1 MRFEELFAGF
11 AVRYGSESS
20 RDTAGLEITDVTV
33 SPETGGENVL
43 YVAVK
48 TAIFDGGDGLCA
60 AYARGCRLFLCAHDA
75 FPGKDA
81 VVLIV
86 DDPEALLGEL
96 TARVLG
102 HPARALT
109 VFGITGTAGKTSV
122 ALLTEQTLR
131 YAGFSVGSLTTDG
144 FSIDG
149 KTEPPAGV
157 RAPNAAD
164 VQHALRRMADAGVE
178 VAVLEFSSYQLLHRA
193 AEAIPFTAVLLTDFS
208 PRHIGPREH
217 PDLAAYQAA
226 KATLFARDVP
236 FIVLPVGLDFP
247 HRAERVLRFG
257 AGGDFAAEERT
268 PFLIRT
274 LGCGTRFLLSSPEGK
289 ESVTLPVPGDIAV
302 ENALCAAALAR
313 IAGADLR
320 EVASGLCAARV
331 PGRLACVCAQGER
344 LIYIDAAFCA
354 EDLDTVLRTLRP
366 LAEGR
371 LSVLLGSV
379 GGRAV
384 SRRAALGRTA
394 GDLADFVYLTAD
406 DPDTEDPV
414 AICNAIRD
422 GMREPDRSV
431 ILPDRREAILRAMR
445 EMRPGDL
452 LLLAGK
458 GSADTQLIDG
468 CRRPFSERE
477 IVREGLAEL
486 QW

>member
-1 MRFEELFAGF
+1 MKVEELFAGI
-11 AVRYGSESS
+11 AVRYGSESR
-20 RDTAGLEITDVTV
+20 RDAADIEITDVTV

-48 TAIFDGGDGLCA
+48 TALSDGGDGLCA

-75 FPGKDA
+75 FPGEGA
-81 VVLIV
+81 VVLIAE
-86 DDPEALLGEL
+86 DPEALLGEL
-96 TARVLG
+96 TARVSE

-122 ALLTEQTLR
+122 ALLTEQVLR
-131 YAGFSVGSLTTDG
+131 FAGFSVGSLTTDG
-144 FSIDG
+144 LSIDG
-149 KTEPPAGV
+149 KTEPSAGV
-157 RAPNAAD
+157 RAPNAVD
-164 VQHALRRMADAGVE
+164 VQHALRRMADAGAE

-193 AEAIPFTAVLLTDFS
+193 AQGIPFTAVLLTNLS

-217 PDLAAYQAA
+217 PDFASYAAA
-226 KATLFARDVP
+226 KATLFAGGAP
-236 FIVLPVGLDFP
+236 FAVLPAGLDFP
-247 HRAERVLRFG
+247 CRAGRVLRFG
-257 AGGDFAAEERT
+257 ADGDFDAEERA

-274 LGCGTRFLLSSPEGK
+274 LGCGTRFLLSCAEGK

-313 IAGADLR
+313 IVGADLK
-320 EVASGLCAARV
+320 EIAAGLCAARV
-331 PGRLACVCAQGER
+331 AGRLACVCAQSER

-354 EDLDTVLRTLRP
+354 EDLQTALRTLRP

-384 SRRAALGRTA
+384 SRRAALGRAA

-414 AICNAIRD
+414 AICNAMRE
-422 GMREPDRSV
+422 GMTEPDRSV

-445 EMRPGDL
+445 EMRPGDV

-458 GSADTQLIDG
+458 GSAATQLIDG

-486 QW
+486 RW